1 MKRSGKQ
8 SGKEVA
14 DDALLHLIVQGNEDA
29 LAALYD
35 RYGKLAYSLAYRML
49 GDTHGAEDVVQE
61 AFINVWRKANSYVAK
76 RGTARTWLLAVV
88 HHSAVDLCR
97 RRRGKIPAELPLEWE
112 ELIADP
118 NDLWSQVSNNLD
130 REELTGCLA
139 RIPKEQRE
147 AIELAYFSGYSQR
160 EIAEIKDV
168 PLGTV
173 KGRIRIGMEK
183 LRDLLVQPEIGDSD
197 HGPR

>member
-1 MKRSGKQ
+1 M
-8 SGKEVA
+8 KEVA
-14 DDALLHLIVQGNEDA
+14 DDALLSMIVKGDEDA

-61 AFINVWRKANSYVAK
+61 AFINVWRKANSYSSM

-97 RRRGKIPAELPLEWE
+97 RRRGKIPSELPLKLE
-112 ELIADP
+112 ELVVDP
-118 NDLWSQVSNNLD
+118 DDLWSEVANNLD
-130 REELTGCLA
+130 GEELTDCLA

-147 AIELAYFSGYSQR
+147 AIELAYFGGYVGVQR
-160 EIAEIKDV
+160 
-168 PLGTV
+168 
-173 KGRIRIGMEK
+173 
-183 LRDLLVQPEIGDSD
+183 
-197 HGPR
+197 

>member
-1 MKRSGKQ
+1 MRD
-8 SGKEVA
+8 VA

-29 LAALYD
+29 LAELYD

-49 GDTHGAEDVVQE
+49 GDAHGAEDVVQE
-61 AFINVWRKANSYVAK
+61 AFINIWRKAGLYVAK

-97 RRRGKIPAELPLEWE
+97 RRRGKIPTELPLEWE
-112 ELIADP
+112 ELVVDP
-118 NDLWSQVSNNLD
+118 NDLWSEVSNNLD
-130 REELTGCLA
+130 REELTDCLA
-139 RIPKEQRE
+139 KIPKEQRE
-147 AIELAYFSGYSQR
+147 AIELAYFGGFSQR
-160 EIAEIKDV
+160 EIAETKGV